1 VINQQP
7 LVVLVC
13 GGRDYSDWF
22 KVRHTL
28 YDIAVLRGICRIVHG
43 NAPGADNLAM
53 NWAEWQKIPQGKYP
67 ADWTRYGNGAGP
79 IRNQQMLDSEPID
92 LVVAFPGGNG
102 TADMV
107 RRARAAGI
115 PVTEIK

>member
-1 VINQQP
+1 VTCQP

-22 KVRHTL
+22 RVCDELGTL
-28 YDIAVLRGICRIVHG
+28 VSLHGIRRIVHG
-43 NAPGADNLAM
+43 NARGADNLAM
-53 NWAEWQKIPQGKYP
+53 NWADWQKVPQSKYP
-67 ADWTRYGNGAGP
+67 ADWARYGLSAGS
-79 IRNQQMLDSEPID
+79 IRNQKMLDSEPID
-92 LVVAFPGGNG
+92 LVVAFPGGSG

-115 PVTEIK
+115 PVTEIT